1 MHDCCWNVHAAALH
15 LQCHQNHFGGLYIV
29 NDLSLQ
35 ARQLAVASDQD
46 VIFHPSGGI
55 IQCLHRL
62 TGQNLGTFRGHLDTV
77 NCCCY
82 NSYQQELYSGG
93 NDGNIIVWAAAAPL
107 EAVEG
112 LDSKDDQDAW
122 SD

>member
-1 MHDCCWNVHAAALH
+1 MLAVGESLQSHHAL
-15 LQCHQNHFGGLYIV
+15 LYQV
-29 NDLSLQ
+29 GVWLQ
-35 ARQLAVASDQD
+35 ARQLAVAGDPD

-62 TGQNLGTFRGHLDTV
+62 TGQNLGTLRGHLDTV

-93 NDGNIIVWAAAAPL
+93 NDCNIIVWAAPAPL
-107 EAVEG
+107 EAIEG
-112 LDSKDDQDAW
+112 LDNKDDQDAW

>member
-1 MHDCCWNVHAAALH
+1 M
-15 LQCHQNHFGGLYIV
+15 
-29 NDLSLQ
+29 
-35 ARQLAVASDQD
+35 AVAGDQNI
-46 VIFHPSGGI
+46 VYHPSGSI

-62 TGQNLGTFRGHLDTV
+62 TGQSLGTLRGHLDSV

-93 NDGNIIVWAAAAPL
+93 NDCNIIVWAPPAPVA
-107 EAVEG
+107 EAEETTG
-112 LDSKDDQDAW
+112 KNDEDAW

>member
-1 MHDCCWNVHAAALH
+1 M
-15 LQCHQNHFGGLYIV
+15 
-29 NDLSLQ
+29 Q

-46 VIFHPSGGI
+46 IVFHPSGGI
-55 IQCLHRL
+55 VQCLHRL
-62 TGQNLGTFRGHLDTV
+62 TGQNLGTLRGHLDTV

-93 NDGNIIVWAAAAPL
+93 NDCNIIVWAAAASQDND
-107 EAVEG
+107 EG
-112 LDSKDDQDAW
+112 LNNKEDQDAW

>member
-1 MHDCCWNVHAAALH
+1 MCSCIAPAVSSELLWQLLH
-15 LQCHQNHFGGLYIV
+15 CG
-29 NDLSLQ
+29 DWCLQ
-35 ARQLAVASDQD
+35 ARQLAVAGDQD

-62 TGQNLGTFRGHLDTV
+62 TGQNLGTLRGHMDTV
-77 NCCCY
+77 SCCCY

-93 NDGNIIVWAAAAPL
+93 NDSSIIVWAAAAPL

-112 LDSKDDQDAW
+112 LDTKDDQDAW